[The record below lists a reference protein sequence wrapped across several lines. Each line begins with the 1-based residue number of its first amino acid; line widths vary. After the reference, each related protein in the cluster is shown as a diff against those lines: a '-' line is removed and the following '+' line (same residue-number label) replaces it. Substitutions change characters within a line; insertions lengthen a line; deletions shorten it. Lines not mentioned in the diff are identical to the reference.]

1 MALGDDDTARKAT
14 THRALDGIR
23 VIDLTQFEAGTT
35 CTETLA
41 WLGADVIKVERPG
54 TGEQG
59 RAANRENPDRDSF
72 YFILLNANKRSVTLN
87 LQTAR
92 GKEIFRDMLRQAD
105 VLVENFGPG
114 SMERLG
120 FGPGEVDAINP
131 RIIYARI
138 KGFATGS
145 PFEDFLVFD
154 AVAQAIGGSTAV
166 TGESMER
173 RPVKPGP
180 NLADT
185 GSGIHCAV
193 GILAA
198 LYDRKSSGVGQVVEI
213 AMQDAV
219 INFCRILYAQAFRTG
234 RPAERTGAK
243 GQLKSS
249 APSGLYPCKPG
260 GPNDFVHIY
269 GSRNNDAGN
278 AQWNRLLGVIGR
290 AELIGDPRFETPE
303 MRYKHNDL
311 IDEAI
316 SSWTMQ
322 HAKQEVMERLG
333 AVKVPVGAVL
343 DTDELRN
350 DAFLREHKM
359 FVTIDHPAWGSLVI
373 PGSPIRLSRSP
384 VDVQPAPL
392 LGQHNGEVYQ
402 ELLDLE
408 ESQVADLAREG
419 II

>member
-1 MALGDDDTARKAT
+1 LTRRKA
-14 THRALDGIR
+14 LEGIR
-23 VIDLTQFEAGTT
+23 VLDLTQFEAGTT
-35 CTETLA
+35 TTETLA

-54 TGEQG
+54 HGEQG
-59 RAANRENPDRDSF
+59 RAANREKPDRDAF

-87 LQTAR
+87 MSSPE
-92 GKEIFRDMLRQAD
+92 GKQIFRDLLAKAD

-120 FGPGEVDAINP
+120 FGPDEVMAINP
-131 RIIYARI
+131 RIVYGRI

-145 PFEDFLVFD
+145 PYEDFLVFD

-198 LYDRKSSGVGQVVEI
+198 LFDRQITGEGQVVEI

-219 INFCRILYAQAFRTG
+219 INFCRILYAQAFRQG

-243 GQLKSS
+243 GALRSNS
-249 APSGLYPCKPG
+249 PSGLFPCKPG

-269 GSRNNDAGN
+269 GSRNNDKGN
-278 AQWNRLLGVIGR
+278 EQWNRLLETIGR
-290 AELIGDPRFETPE
+290 PDMIGDPRFETPE
-303 MRYKHNDL
+303 LRYKHNDL
-311 IDEAI
+311 VDEVVG
-316 SSWTMQ
+316 SWTSTLT
-322 HAKQEVMERLG
+322 KQEVMERLG

-343 DTDELRN
+343 DTDELQN
-350 DAFLREHKM
+350 DPFLREHGM
-359 FVTIDHPAWGSLVI
+359 FVTVDHPVWGPLTI
-373 PGSPIRLSRSP
+373 PGSPIRLSKSP
-384 VDVQPAPL
+384 VEVTPAPL
-392 LGQHNGEVYQ
+392 LGADNDQIYT
-402 ELLDLE
+402 ELLDFDSERLE
-408 ESQVADLAREG
+408 QLHRDGV
-419 II
+419 I

>member
-1 MALGDDDTARKAT
+1 METRRK
-14 THRALDGIR
+14 ALDGVRIL
-23 VIDLTQFEAGTT
+23 DLTQFEAGTT

-41 WLGADVIKVERPG
+41 WLGAEVIKVERPG

-59 RAANRENPDRDSF
+59 RSANREKPDRDAF
-72 YFILLNANKRSVTLN
+72 YFILLNANKQSVTLN
-87 LQTAR
+87 MSSPK
-92 GKEIFRDMLRQAD
+92 GKALFGEMLKKAD

-120 FGPGEVDAINP
+120 FGPDEVLALNP
-131 RIIYARI
+131 KIVYARI

-145 PFEDFLVFD
+145 PYENFLVFD

-185 GSGIHCAV
+185 GSGIHAAV

-198 LYDRKSSGVGQVVEI
+198 LYDRQFSGEGQVVEV

-219 INFCRILYAQAFRTG
+219 INFCRILYAQAFRQG

-243 GQLKSS
+243 GALRSNS
-249 APSGLYPCKPG
+249 PSGLFPCAPG

-269 GSRNNDAGN
+269 GSRNNDKGN
-278 AQWNRLLGVIGR
+278 EQWNRLLQTIGR
-290 AELIGDPRFETPE
+290 PDMIGDPRFETPQL
-303 MRYKHNDL
+303 RYEHNDL
-311 IDEAI
+311 VDEVVGA
-316 SSWTMQ
+316 WTMTLT
-322 HAKQEVMERLG
+322 KQEVMQRLG
-333 AVKVPVGAVL
+333 EAKIPVGAVL
-343 DTDELRN
+343 DTDELQQ
-350 DAFLREHKM
+350 DPFLREHEM
-359 FVTIDHPAWGSLVI
+359 FVTVDHEAWGPLTI
-373 PGSPIRLSRSP
+373 PGSPIRLSRSALE
-384 VDVQPAPL
+384 VTPAPL
-392 LGQHNGEVYQ
+392 LGADNAEVYG
-402 ELLDLE
+402 ELLGFDE
-408 ESQVADLAREG
+408 IQLAALKEEG